1 MAQERNQGSQEGK
14 KPEEA
19 AAGEEAQA
27 GAEDGRTHIDEAV
40 VEKVAG
46 MSAREIPGVYDLGAA
61 PARAVGAAMQRTGI
75 TEQRGRGVAVEV
87 GERQAAVDLTLVIE
101 YGESI
106 PRVTTEV
113 RDNVSRRIEG
123 ICGLEVTEV
132 NLEVN
137 DLHFPGEEEP
147 EARVE

>member
-1 MAQERNQGSQEGK
+1 MAAERKQSSQEGK
-14 KPEEA
+14 DPQA
-19 AAGEEAQA
+19 AKADEAQA
-27 GAEDGRTHIDEAV
+27 GVDSGRTHIDEAV

-46 MSAREIPGVYDLGAA
+46 TAAREIPGVWDLGAA
-61 PARAVGAAMQRTGI
+61 PSRAVGAAGRAVGI
-75 TEQRGRGVAVEV
+75 AEQRGRGVAVEV

-113 RDNVSRRIEG
+113 RDNVTRRIEG

-132 NLEVN
+132 NIEVN

-147 EARVE
+147 GEARVE

>member
-1 MAQERNQGSQEGK
+1 MEQERNQGSRIGK
-14 KPEEA
+14 KPEEE
-19 AAGEEAQA
+19 AAGKEAQA
-27 GAEDGRTHIDEAV
+27 GAEQGRTHIDEAV

-46 MSAREIPGVYDLGAA
+46 TAAREIPGVWDLGAA
-61 PARAVGAAMQRTGI
+61 PARAVGTAMRSTGMS
-75 TEQRGRGVAVEV
+75 EQRGRGVAVEV

-106 PRVTTEV
+106 PSVTQEV
-113 RDNVSRRIEG
+113 RDNVTRRIEG

-132 NLEVN
+132 NIEVN